1 MFGSERS
8 KLSNITDRVV
18 VIVTIRPIKKGSM
31 DANVTMNRKNAMKSD
46 HGRALGR
53 SQTVRR

>member
-1 MFGSERS
+1 M
-8 KLSNITDRVV
+8 LSNITDRVV